1 MFQGTAPSLV
11 ALLGGHIDLVM
22 CNVADIVDKVKQK
35 QLVVLATLGSER
47 NALFPDSPTMKELG
61 YNVMMGNY
69 TTLAAPAN
77 TPAPIVKL
85 LQDTLQ
91 KVAASEEYV
100 TKATEMGLPIKYFT
114 AQETTEIYKQ
124 QEQRL
129 KELWITLGLPTQ

>member
-1 MFQGTAPSLV
+1 
-11 ALLGGHIDLVM
+11 
-22 CNVADIVDKVKQK
+22 
-35 QLVVLATLGSER
+35 
-47 NALFPDSPTMKELG
+47 MKELG

-91 KVAASEEYV
+91 KVTASEEYV
-100 TKATEMGLPIKYFT
+100 AKATEMGLPIKYFT